1 MNGDMHY
8 REAERLTALAMDS
21 FNNPEG
27 GYDDSDGDPS
37 AEELAIR
44 SSILAEARRDA
55 HVYLAAAQ
63 IHATLALAGA
73 TALATTSRYIGDSH
87 EITYWGQIV
96 QPDAF
101 FGKPCTD
108 GCVDKGR
115 NGCPPRCVAAQAAY
129 VAALT
134 PAELECPF

>member
-1 MNGDMHY
+1 MIGSEHFWK
-8 REAERLTALAMDS
+8 AERLLKRAADEHGVLNA
-21 FNNPEG
+21 
-27 GYDDSDGDPS
+27 
-37 AEELAIR
+37 AELAVMV
-44 SSILAEARRDA
+44 AEAQ
-55 HVYLAAAQ
+55 V
-63 IHATLALAGA
+63 HATLALAAA
-73 TALATTSRYIGDSH
+73 TALATTSRLVGDSQ

-108 GCVDKGR
+108 GCVDEGR
-115 NGCPPRCVAAQAAY
+115 NGCPPRCIAAQAAH